1 MSAISRQNLDNLI
14 CKLRSKNKFTPD
26 QTFGELIMRLILIFV
41 ALVLSVLTAPF
52 IGNFYAQYTPHYGSF
67 MYDRSDSV
75 FFSGVILSLLFWIPL
90 VIGIDG
96 IKKHR
101 SLILWLTIPI
111 ILFVLSS
118 GVKYS
123 LISILLVGVG
133 ASLAYASNILIHKK
147 Q

>member
-52 IGNFYAQYTPHYGSF
+52 IGNFMHSIHLIMGRLCTIEVIPY
-67 MYDRSDSV
+67 

-133 ASLAYASNILIHKK
+133 ASLAYASNILIYKK